1 MVKLLLS
8 LLIIE
13 FPTVSI
19 AMVVYWWWV
28 TTSDLSWFVSATITI
43 IFSMVRSS
51 IVAFIGLLRSIGG
64 ASITIVLRGSTR
76 FHTVTTLAIDL
87 RMPLFMTSRPRS
99 SSTRSFSVVA
109 VILSVVTLPFSISS
123 VIPSTVVISSIVSIV
138 AATISS
144 LFAATMLSLRTVIPW
159 RGSRTILI
167 IFLFL
172 NNKWVLWLTA
182 ITLSDFNRS
191 VLNKMRFLWVQH
203 DLG

>member
-1 MVKLLLS
+1 MFTIVPPMVKLLLS

-19 AMVVYWWWV
+19 TMVVYWWWV
-28 TTSDLSWFVSATITI
+28 TTSDLSWLVSATITI

-64 ASITIVLRGSTR
+64 ASITVVLRWSTR

-99 SSTRSFSVVA
+99 SSTRSFSVIA

-123 VIPSTVVISSIVSIV
+123 VIPSAVVISSILSIV
-138 AATISS
+138 AATISSS

-182 ITLSDFNRS
+182 ITLSDFNCS
-191 VLNKMRFLWVQH
+191 VLN
-203 DLG
+203 